1 MVDPKAAYQV
11 TSNDMQSLLQELNMI
26 LARISE
32 RLDEIQNVIVSEDEL
47 NIKCTDDES
56 TVIHQL
62 GD

>member
-1 MVDPKAAYQV
+1 
-11 TSNDMQSLLQELNMI
+11 MI